1 MTPDSGVR
9 SVA

>member
-1 MTPDSGVR
+1 VR